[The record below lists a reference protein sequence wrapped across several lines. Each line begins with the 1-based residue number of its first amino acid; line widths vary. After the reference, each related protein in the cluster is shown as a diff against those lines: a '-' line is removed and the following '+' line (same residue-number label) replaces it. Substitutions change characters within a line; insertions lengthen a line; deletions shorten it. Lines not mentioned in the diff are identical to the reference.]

1 MHWLATQPG
10 TQGKAERTGRDQL
23 RDHDEEIE
31 DAHVHA
37 HLRRGHTVGQ
47 QRIGQRQDRCPG
59 EADADHRQQ
68 QPVWIAD
75 EHQRDQPGTAQPQ
88 IDQVAPAQADHPHHR
103 RDQYRS
109 QRGETVVGTKQH
121 AHPVGAFVVGH
132 RLRIGRTE
140 VGTGHRGGGVDPHR
154 KQREPREELHP
165 RQPTHGH
172 RHRAQV
178 ADDGRQHVR
187 ARQRARQCQQQ
198 AVAGAQAGQHV
209 DRKSVVEG

>member
-31 DAHVHA
+31 DAHVPA

-154 KQREPREELHP
+154 KQR
-165 RQPTHGH
+165 
-172 RHRAQV
+172 
-178 ADDGRQHVR
+178 
-187 ARQRARQCQQQ
+187 
-198 AVAGAQAGQHV
+198 
-209 DRKSVVEG
+209 